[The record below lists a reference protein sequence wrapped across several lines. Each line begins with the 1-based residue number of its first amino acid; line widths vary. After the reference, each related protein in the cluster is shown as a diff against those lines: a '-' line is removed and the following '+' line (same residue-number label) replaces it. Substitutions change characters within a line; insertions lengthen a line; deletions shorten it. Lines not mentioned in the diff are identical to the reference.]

1 MDSVIVDSRLLYR
14 VHLYNRVKS
23 CLNLLKMSCL
33 ANFQG
38 FFDLIKFCFYH
49 IFERIGI

>member
-1 MDSVIVDSRLLYR
+1 MDSAIVDSRLLYR

-23 CLNLLKMSCL
+23 CLNLLKLFGKFS
-33 ANFQG
+33 G
-38 FFDLIKFCFYH
+38 FFRFDKVLFLP

>member
-33 ANFQG
+33 ANFQD
-38 FFDLIKFCFYH
+38 FFDKVLFLPYF
-49 IFERIGI
+49 